1 MKTYKKR
8 KKCAICNSKKIK
20 KIIEFGE
27 VPLAGYFPKK
37 EELSNI
43 SAYELNLNFCPDCGL
58 VQTDSVIEPSVL
70 FKDYRYISSIGLQ
83 KHFDSVAQLMDDKY
97 TLKDKKVLEIGCNDG
112 VLLEPMKN
120 LGADCMGIDPAENI
134 VKLARD
140 KGLEVICDYFDYK
153 KAKKYEFKNKFDIIV
168 SNNTFAHIIDIQSVL
183 KGIEY
188 SLKEG
193 GYFQFEVH
201 YLKKLIEDVQWDNIY
216 HEHIYYYSLTALDY
230 FARKFDMQIV
240 DFEEIPI
247 HCGSIRVTM
256 QKRNMYRLFSLPN
269 FDKVQLE
276 IKNEKNLGLYDIEYF
291 LHFKNRMKKQIKDF
305 RTTLDEINKEH
316 RIIGYGASG
325 RANMFC
331 NIVKLNS
338 NDVEYIIDESPERY
352 NRYIANTDIPIYS
365 KEKLEAEDKSIYI
378 VIMAWNYQD
387 MIIEKLKKLGFNN
400 YIVAFPEPE
409 VIFG

>member
-1 MKTYKKR
+1 MKIYKKR

-43 SAYELNLNFCPDCGL
+43 SAYELNLNFCPNCGL
-58 VQTDSVIEPSVL
+58 VQTDSVIEPDIL

-97 TLKDKKVLEIGCNDG
+97 VLKDKKILEIGCNDG
-112 VLLEPMKN
+112 VLLEPMKK
-120 LGADCMGIDPAENI
+120 LGADCLGIDPAKNI

-140 KGLEVICDYFDYK
+140 RGLDVICDYFNYK
-153 KAKKYEFKNKFDIIV
+153 KAKKLKFKNKFDIIV
-168 SNNTFAHIIDIQSVL
+168 SNNTFAHIIDIRSVM

-188 SLKEG
+188 SLKTG
-193 GYFQFEVH
+193 GHFIFEVH
-201 YLKKLIEDVQWDNIY
+201 YLKSLIEDTQWDNIY

-230 FARKFDMQIV
+230 FAKEFGLKIV
-240 DFEEIPI
+240 EFEEIPI
-247 HCGSIRVTM
+247 HCGSIRVNIE
-256 QKRNMYRLFSLPN
+256 KRGIYRKFIIPN
-269 FDKVQLE
+269 FDKVQMQ
-276 IKNEKNLGLYDIEYF
+276 IEKEKKLGLYNVDYF
-291 LHFKNRMKKQIKDF
+291 LHFKNRMKKQIKNF
-305 RTTLDEINKEH
+305 REMLDDINREH

-331 NIVKLNS
+331 NIVKLTS
-338 NDVEYIIDESPERY
+338 DDVEYIIDESPERY
-352 NRYIANTDIPIYS
+352 GRYIANTDIPIYS
-365 KEKLEAEDKSIYI
+365 KEKLETEDKEIYI

-387 MIIEKLKKLGFNN
+387 MIIEKLKKMGFKN
-400 YIVAFPEPE
+400 YMVAFPEPK
-409 VIFG
+409 II

>member
-1 MKTYKKR
+1 MKIYKKR

-43 SAYELNLNFCPDCGL
+43 SAYELNLNFCPNCGL
-58 VQTDSVIEPSVL
+58 VQTDSVIEPDIL

-97 TLKDKKVLEIGCNDG
+97 VLKDKKILEIGCNDG
-112 VLLEPMKN
+112 VLLEPMKK
-120 LGADCMGIDPAENI
+120 LGADCLGIDPAKNI

-140 KGLEVICDYFDYK
+140 RGLDVICDYFNYK
-153 KAKKYEFKNKFDIIV
+153 KAKKLKFKNKFDIIV
-168 SNNTFAHIIDIQSVL
+168 SNNTFAHIIDIRSVM

-188 SLKEG
+188 SLKIG
-193 GYFQFEVH
+193 GHFIFEVH
-201 YLKKLIEDVQWDNIY
+201 YLKSLIEDIQWDNIY

-230 FARKFDMQIV
+230 FAKEFGLKIIE
-240 DFEEIPI
+240 FEEIPI
-247 HCGSIRVTM
+247 HCGSIRVTIE
-256 QKRNMYRLFSLPN
+256 KRSIYKIFTIPN
-269 FDKVQLE
+269 LDKVQMQ
-276 IKNEKNLGLYDIEYF
+276 IDKEKKLGLYNVDYF
-291 LHFKNRMKKQIKDF
+291 LHFKNRMKTQIKDF
-305 RTTLDEINKEH
+305 RETLDDINKEH

-331 NIVKLNS
+331 NIVKLTS
-338 NDVEYIIDESPERY
+338 DDVEYIIDESPERY
-352 NRYIANTDIPIYS
+352 GRYIANTDIPIYP
-365 KEKLEAEDKSIYI
+365 KEKLEAEDKEIYI

-387 MIIEKLKKLGFNN
+387 MIIEKLKKMGFKNFM
-400 YIVAFPEPE
+400 VAFPEPK
-409 VIFG
+409 II